1 MSIIKRN
8 GNFLNP
14 FPAIFDD
21 FLSRD
26 LFDWNASNYSNSGTT
41 LPAVNIKETADNFEV
56 EMAAPGMN
64 KEDFNVT
71 LDGNVLTISAERKA
85 EKSNNQQ
92 EKYSRKEFYYESF
105 QRKFSLP
112 KEVVDEQDIQAKYEN
127 GLLRLI
133 IPKKEEARP
142 KPPRSIQIS

>member
-8 GNFLNP
+8 GNFFSP

-26 LFDWNASNYSNSGTT
+26 LFDWNTSNFSNSGTT

-85 EKSNNQQ
+85 QNAGNEDR
-92 EKYSRKEFYYESF
+92 YSRKEFYYESF

-112 KEVVDEQDIQAKYEN
+112 KEVVDEKDIQARYEN
-127 GLLRLI
+127 GILRLL
-133 IPKKEEARP
+133 IPKREEARP
-142 KPPRSIQIS
+142 KPPRNIQIS